1 MKSQNH
7 TMRFT
12 KLLFKVIFFSC
23 SFCLSAQTKKEL
35 KNQKLKIE
43 KEIIYTTELLN
54 KTKSNKTKSLNY
66 LKVLDA
72 QLKSKENLVSTL
84 NIEISLLEKQI
95 RKTEGSIL
103 ELEREIIK
111 EEKELISLKEEYAK
125 MIYAAF
131 KQKGKRNN
139 MMFIL
144 SSDDFNQAYKR
155 VLYLKQYS
163 VFRKKQA
170 IKIEETQENI
180 TKKKKNLKLQK
191 EWLIEESFKKNK
203 VAQTK
208 KIEFESI
215 KKQKTKKNE
224 LVKKL
229 VKSENLFKNQLLDK
243 KKKANDLDKR
253 IRKIIKEEI
262 AKARNKNSDFE
273 LTPEAMALSTEFN
286 NNKGK
291 LPWPLEKGVIVGG
304 YGVQK
309 HLVFNEVETFNNGI
323 DIATDKNADVRVVFD
338 GIISRIFFIKGE
350 GRAVLVNHGEY
361 YTVYSGL
368 KDVAVKVGDK
378 LFSKE
383 KIGVVSTNK
392 DDNKTELHFEIWK
405 GYDKHNPSNWLFN
418 AY

>member
-1 MKSQNH
+1 
-7 TMRFT
+7 MRFT
-12 KLLFKVIFFSC
+12 NLLLKVIFFSC
-23 SFCLSAQTKKEL
+23 SFCLNAQTKKEL

-43 KEIIYTTELLN
+43 KEIVYTTELLN

-72 QLKSKENLVSTL
+72 QLKSKENLLSTL
-84 NIEISLLEKQI
+84 NIELMLLAKQI
-95 RKTEGSIL
+95 RKTELSIL
-103 ELEREIIK
+103 ELENEIIK
-111 EEKELISLKEEYAK
+111 EEKDLISLKEEYAK

-163 VFRKKQA
+163 VFRQNQA
-170 IKIEETQENI
+170 KKIEETQEKI
-180 TKKKKNLKLQK
+180 ATKKKKLKDQK
-191 EWLIEESFKKNK
+191 GWLIEESSKKNK
-203 VAQTK
+203 IAQAK
-208 KIEFESI
+208 KVEFEST
-215 KKQKTKKNE
+215 KKQQKNKNE
-224 LVKKL
+224 LVQKL
-229 VKSENLFKNQLLDK
+229 VKSERLFKNQLLNK
-243 KKKANDLDKR
+243 QKKANDLDKK

-262 AKARNKNSDFE
+262 TKARNKNSDFE
-273 LTPEAMALSTEFN
+273 LTPEAMALSSEFK

-338 GIISRIFFIKGE
+338 GTISRIFFIKGE

-368 KDVAVKVGDK
+368 KDLVVKVGDK

-383 KIGVVSTNK
+383 KIGAVSTNK
-392 DDNKTELHFEIWK
+392 ADNKTELHFEIWR
-405 GYDKHNPSNWLFN
+405 GYDKHNPSKWLYN